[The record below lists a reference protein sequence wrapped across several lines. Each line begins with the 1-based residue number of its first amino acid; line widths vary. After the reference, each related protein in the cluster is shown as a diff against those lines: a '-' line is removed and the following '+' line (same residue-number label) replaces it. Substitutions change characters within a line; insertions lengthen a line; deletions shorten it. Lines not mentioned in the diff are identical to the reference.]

1 MADGEVKLTV
11 WFTNDKRGLVL
22 NKTNNRT
29 IRGCLRR
36 RMRRLVRQDHRAV
49 SDHGRL
55 PRQDGARLAGEDSAA
70 EGSAHNG
77 GTLQKPDAKAAG
89 R

>member
-22 NKTNNRT
+22 NRTNNRT
-29 IRGCLRR
+29 IRAAYGDDVDW
-36 RMRRLVRQDHRAV
+36 LVRQDHRAV
-49 SDHGRL
+49 SDHGRI
-55 PRQDGARLAGEDSAA
+55 PRQDGPRHAGAYSAA
-70 EGSAHNG
+70 EGQ
-77 GTLQKPDAKAAG
+77 LQGPSKTGAKAAG